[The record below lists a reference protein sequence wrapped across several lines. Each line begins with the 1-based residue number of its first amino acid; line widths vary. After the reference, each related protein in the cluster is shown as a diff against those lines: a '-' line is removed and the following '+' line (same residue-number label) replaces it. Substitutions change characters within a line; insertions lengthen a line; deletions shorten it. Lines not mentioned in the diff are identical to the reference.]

1 MEVKGTAVRPT
12 PLFVRQRFKDRFDEW
27 LDGLSEISRKVMS
40 DKIST
45 EAWYELEE
53 AMVEPTR
60 RICDLFFGG
69 ESKGAWEVGRF
80 SADYSLWGLYRLFIK
95 IGSPQHL
102 VEKATQIFS
111 TYYRPSRMEIAERG
125 LNYAAARILEFAE
138 PNILVEMRIGGW
150 IERALEISGCT
161 DVHSKVTHS
170 LACGDQYTEFLSEW
184 R

>member
-12 PLFVRQRFKDRFDEW
+12 PLFVRQRYNARFDEW
-27 LDGLSEISRKVMS
+27 LESLPDLSRKIMS

-45 EAWYELEE
+45 DAWYELGD
-53 AMVEPTR
+53 AMVTPTA
-60 RICDLFFGG
+60 RICEMFFGG
-69 ESKGAWEVGRF
+69 ENRGAWEVGRF
-80 SADYSLWGLYRLFIK
+80 SADYSLWGLYRLFVK

-102 VEKATQIFS
+102 VEKAAQIFS

-138 PNILVEMRIGGW
+138 PNVLVEMRIGGW

-161 DVHSKVTHS
+161 DVQSKVTHS
-170 LACGDQYTEFLSEW
+170 LARGDQYTEFLSEW